1 MAKVK
6 HNKKNWILI
15 RLINFYWQFIRNFSK
30 IAILLTLILKTILLT
45 FFY

>member
-1 MAKVK
+1 MVKVK
-6 HNKKNWILI
+6 PNKKIWIFI
-15 RLINFYWQFIRNFSK
+15 RLTNFYWQFIRNFSK